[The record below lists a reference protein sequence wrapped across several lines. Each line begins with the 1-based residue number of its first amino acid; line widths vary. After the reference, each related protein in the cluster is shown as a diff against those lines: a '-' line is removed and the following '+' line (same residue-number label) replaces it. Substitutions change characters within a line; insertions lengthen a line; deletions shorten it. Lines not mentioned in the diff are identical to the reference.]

1 MAAEEWVV
9 AISHAPDRPDS
20 EEMLELVLAGASL
33 ELDIRVVFCGAGVE
47 HLVGETARPWRQLTD
62 LGLASVWFES
72 GCLGS
77 RSPAIDGAREA
88 SRSEISRMNDRARC
102 VLVL

>member
-1 MAAEEWVV
+1 MAAEDWVI
-9 AISHAPDRPDS
+9 AISQAPGRPDS
-20 EEMLELVLAGASL
+20 EEMLEFVLAGVSL
-33 ELDIRVVFCGAGVE
+33 EVDILVIFCGAGVE
-47 HLVGETARPWRQLTD
+47 HVVGEAARPWRQLTD

-77 RSPAIDGAREA
+77 RSPAIDGAQEA
-88 SRSEISRMNDRARC
+88 SHAEISRMNDRARC